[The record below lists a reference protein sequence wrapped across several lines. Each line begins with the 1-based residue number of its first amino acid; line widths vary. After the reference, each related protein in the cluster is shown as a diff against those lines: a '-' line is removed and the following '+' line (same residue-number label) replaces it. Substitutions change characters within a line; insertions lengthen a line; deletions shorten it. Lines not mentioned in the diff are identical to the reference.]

1 MMSLAAA
8 VISAVI
14 TGLLY
19 LTEMVTHGGALFGI
33 FLLVWL
39 VVWIII
45 RVAKGSGLDDL
56 FSIFD

>member
-19 LTEMVTHGGALFGI
+19 FTEMVTHGGALFGI

-39 VVWIII
+39 VAWIII